1 MENLDELIQK
11 PTFHNETTSFIEDL
25 RIVKNSSIHNLTLL
39 YITQNNFRKMDY
51 ENFEIVYKISM
62 KFTLGFEQESRK

>member
-11 PTFHNETTSFIEDL
+11 PTFHNETTSFTEDL